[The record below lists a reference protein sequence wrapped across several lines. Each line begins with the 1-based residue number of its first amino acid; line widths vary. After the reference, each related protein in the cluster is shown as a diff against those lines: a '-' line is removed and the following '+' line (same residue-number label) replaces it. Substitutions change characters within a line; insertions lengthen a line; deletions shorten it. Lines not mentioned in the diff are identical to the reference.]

1 MNPDRF
7 ALDLIQRVD
16 ELQGQ
21 PSGIPWWVLV
31 LYDQIPAPKVGG
43 SPPAEL
49 TDQIAVSRRK
59 IELLSGIGD
68 EKLGT
73 KWIGNHCTLLNLLF
87 NEYGLP
93 AACEK
98 SGNR

>member
-1 MNPDRF
+1 MNPDS
-7 ALDLIQRVD
+7 ATLNLIQRVG

-21 PSGIPWWVLV
+21 PSGIPWWASV

-49 TDQIAVSRRK
+49 IAQIAVSRRK

-68 EKLGT
+68 EALGT

-93 AACEK
+93 G
-98 SGNR
+98 GNR